1 MNSKTKKDALRAL
14 VKKATGFEAQE
25 TIEEFAEL
33 DGEMKLLKRKVTTK
47 VIPPDVSAVKLLI
60 ELEDGE
66 KDIFSLSDEELEAE
80 RERIINLLKE
90 KYKK

>member
-14 VKKATGFEAQE
+14 VKKATGFETQE
-25 TIEEFAEL
+25 TVEEFADL

-47 VIPPDVSAVKLLI
+47 VVPPDVSAVKLLI
-60 ELEDGE
+60 ELGE
-66 KDIFSLSDEELEAE
+66 GERDISAMSDEELEAE

>member
-47 VIPPDVSAVKLLI
+47 VVPPDVSAVKLLI